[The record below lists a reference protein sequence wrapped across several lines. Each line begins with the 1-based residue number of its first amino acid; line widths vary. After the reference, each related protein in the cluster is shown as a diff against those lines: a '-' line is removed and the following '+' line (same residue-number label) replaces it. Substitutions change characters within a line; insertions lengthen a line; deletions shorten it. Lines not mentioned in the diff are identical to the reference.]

1 MEDKQLQILTEAKTN
16 TKTAK
21 TSDQVESAILH
32 LLPASASGHNVC
44 PFASPGCISACLNI
58 SGRSAFNG
66 VQEARRRR
74 TLLFFEDRAKFW
86 RRLTADIDTL
96 ERRARRSGRPVAVRL
111 NGTSDIAWERLKMPD
126 GRTIIDRYPAAQ
138 FYDYTKR
145 PGRTTPPNY
154 HLTFSLSEINR
165 ATAAAELAGG
175 RNVAVVF
182 RGALPDRCMGAP
194 VIDGDTSDLRYLD
207 PSPVI
212 VGLRAKG
219 RAIGDA
225 SGFAVTS

>member
-1 MEDKQLQILTEAKTN
+1 
-16 TKTAK
+16 
-21 TSDQVESAILH
+21 
-32 LLPASASGHNVC
+32 
-44 PFASPGCISACLNI
+44 
-58 SGRSAFNG
+58 
-66 VQEARRRR
+66 
-74 TLLFFEDRAKFW
+74 
-86 RRLTADIDTL
+86 
-96 ERRARRSGRPVAVRL
+96 
-111 NGTSDIAWERLKMPD
+111 MPD

-165 ATAAAELAGG
+165 VDAAAELARGH
-175 RNVAVVF
+175 NVAVVF
-182 RGALPDRCMGAP
+182 KGATLPDRCMGAP
-194 VIDGDTSDLRYLD
+194 VIDGDASDLRYLD

-219 RAIGDA
+219 RAIGDT